1 MSAQLQVIDA
11 NSGALE
17 SWSSI
22 KDIKDRLAYVSQAL
36 REILREGPEA
46 DYGSI
51 PGVNS
56 KRKVLFKPGAEKLCM
71 VFRLTPIYEVVS
83 EPLIGEHYR
92 TRVICT
98 LRHIESGRQWGS
110 GMASC
115 STMETKYRW
124 RDAPGTTPVP
134 KEYWDA
140 KKRGDW
146 ARANEILGG
155 RKAVKNQDDGRWYLG
170 EGRVENPDIADLY
183 NTIDKMAAKRA
194 YVAAVISATGVS
206 DMFTQDIGDDET
218 HDVTPPASPA
228 ARPASSAKAKGKAF
242 VDKAAAAPDPE
253 PEDIPFPVAVPTTRE
268 KLKQAARLAAR
279 ADDWMGVLNVASG
292 NGDLSDDG
300 LAWAA
305 GEIARIANA
314 DTTKTVWPAIEVR
327 LDQSENGSLTER
339 ILQRAINLGSGVTG

>member
-1 MSAQLQVIDA
+1 MSAQLQVIDG
-11 NSGALE
+11 SGAALE
-17 SWSSI
+17 SWNTI
-22 KDIKDRLAYVSQAL
+22 DDIKARLSYVRQVY
-36 REILREGPEA
+36 REILREGVSA
-46 DYGSI
+46 DYGSL
-51 PGVNS
+51 PGTRE
-56 KRKVLFKPGAEKLCM
+56 RKILFKPGAEKLCM
-71 VFRLTPIYEVVS
+71 VFRLTPHYEVAY
-83 EPLIGEHYR
+83 EPLGGEHFR

-98 LRHIESGRQWGS
+98 LRHIESGNQWGS

-115 STMETKYRW
+115 STMEKKYRYRW
-124 RDAPGTTPVP
+124 V
-134 KEYWDA
+134 
-140 KKRGDW
+140 
-146 ARANEILGG
+146 NG
-155 RKAVKNQDDGRWYLG
+155 RQVD
-170 EGRVENPDIADLY
+170 NPEIADLY
-183 NTIDKMAAKRA
+183 NTVDKMAAKRA

-279 ADDWMGVLNVASG
+279 ADDWMGVLNAASG